1 MFFSPLLFFIIILI
15 YLCPELINEQ
25 TTQYPAD
32 GALSFRIENPDG
44 NLKCLRLRIPAWCEQ
59 YAAECDGVKAGREK
73 DGFLWIDVPQGN
85 CRISVSFEMVM
96 RRERHVIDEKPYAAF
111 HYGPLLLA
119 HDTHFGGSLE
129 DGVSEMSAEVLPESS
144 EGLSLVRFR
153 YGDMTLVDFASA
165 GGNDPAKDEYTVFIP
180 VVE

>member
-1 MFFSPLLFFIIILI
+1 M
-15 YLCPELINEQ
+15 
-25 TTQYPAD
+25 
-32 GALSFRIENPDG
+32 
-44 NLKCLRLRIPAWCEQ
+44 RIPVWCEQ
-59 YAAECDGVKAGREK
+59 HAAECDGVKAGREK

-85 CRISVSFEMVM
+85 SRILVSFEMVV
-96 RRERHVIDEKPYAAF
+96 RLERHMIAEKPYATF

-129 DGVSEMSAEVLPESS
+129 DGVSEMSAEALFECA

-165 GGNDPAKDEYTVFIP
+165 GGNAPAKDEYTVFIP
-180 VVE
+180 MVE